1 MVLELVS
8 VSRVDID
15 VIVQVN
21 GHDGSF
27 KAIIVDD
34 SIGSVTEPFP

>member
-1 MVLELVS
+1 MALKLVS
-8 VSRVDID
+8 ISWLGKD

-34 SIGSVTEPFP
+34 SIESVTEPFP